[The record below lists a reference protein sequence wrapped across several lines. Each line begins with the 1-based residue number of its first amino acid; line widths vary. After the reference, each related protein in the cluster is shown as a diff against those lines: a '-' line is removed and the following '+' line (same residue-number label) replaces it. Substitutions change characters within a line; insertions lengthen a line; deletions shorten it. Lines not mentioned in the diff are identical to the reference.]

1 MVVAE
6 FRTDSGNNVKV
17 YSDGDVYIN
26 GRMDSKIY
34 PDGEIWSY
42 GKNIAK
48 IYPDGEIWSGGCK
61 VGRIYSDGEIWLGST
76 CVARANGGYS
86 GNGTDTS
93 YSNNTDDYSLSD
105 VGSRKQKQHSAVG
118 IAVGGGMLEN
128 SNGIGCV
135 AILVGIYLVV
145 CMILFCFVIWKIL
158 FNELSTTT
166 SISEIIEMIMVIVSA
181 ITTMVI
187 QFRMNCKGKGGK
199 GYFINLVGML
209 IIIASSMFY
218 EEGSIGVF
226 ECIVLSAFFAA
237 VPTMIVTSIFWVI
250 KKIKNIKKTT
260 VR

>member
-42 GKNIAK
+42 GKIIAK

-61 VGRIYSDGEIWLGST
+61 VGRIYSDGEIWVGST

-105 VGSRKQKQHSAVG
+105 VDSRKQKTHSAIG
-118 IAVGGGMLEN
+118 IAVGGDESQNL
-128 SNGIGCV
+128 SGIGCI

-158 FNELSTTT
+158 FDELSTET

-187 QFRMNCKGKGGK
+187 QFRMNCKGKGGN

-226 ECIVLSAFFAA
+226 DWIVLSAFFAV
-237 VPTMIVTSIFWVI
+237 VPTMIVASIFWVI
-250 KKIKNIKKTT
+250 KKIKNSKKTT